1 MEELSKQISIQLN
14 ESIYVSGDYLCDDK
28 NNIKIY
34 YNKISDITAII
45 QIYNELKEYKNNIN
59 KEYDLEYCCIQK
71 NINDIAIGCE
81 ICSDENNINATN
93 YIELTEKIKKI
104 VEKNRLEEEEI
115 MKEWFEKEKRIT
127 IELSKIL
134 KEDVVIER
142 IYNNSFIILGQ
153 CANTEYKIKI
163 EYHNIGDI
171 PKFLHIDPII
181 PDIPNIFPNIPNSNI
196 INIFNTVKRYINL
209 NLNLKCYFETYYT
222 QTNSQFYIT
231 KFFLKCDDYEFSGKN
246 YIECN
251 QKIVEYV
258 KMNELKLKE
267 QESIKL
273 KKEQEKEVQRLKS
286 KYGNKTDRTITCK
299 KCKNNIQTLKL
310 DLTIS
315 DMDQYPQI
323 DLLDFIPNY
332 QENIIINGFIKKKNN
347 VNYEDIKNKSEYKC
361 DLKDISKYILN
372 ITIQNCPNLKII
384 NNIIYFEK
392 ICNLKIV
399 NCPKL
404 EFIENYNNFSEIY
417 VDNRLIKVV
426 NE

>member
-1 MEELSKQISIQLN
+1 
-14 ESIYVSGDYLCDDK
+14 
-28 NNIKIY
+28 
-34 YNKISDITAII
+34 
-45 QIYNELKEYKNNIN
+45 
-59 KEYDLEYCCIQK
+59 
-71 NINDIAIGCE
+71 
-81 ICSDENNINATN
+81 
-93 YIELTEKIKKI
+93 
-104 VEKNRLEEEEI
+104 
-115 MKEWFEKEKRIT
+115 
-127 IELSKIL
+127 
-134 KEDVVIER
+134 
-142 IYNNSFIILGQ
+142 
-153 CANTEYKIKI
+153 
-163 EYHNIGDI
+163 
-171 PKFLHIDPII
+171 
-181 PDIPNIFPNIPNSNI
+181 
-196 INIFNTVKRYINL
+196 
-209 NLNLKCYFETYYT
+209 
-222 QTNSQFYIT
+222 
-231 KFFLKCDDYEFSGKN
+231 
-246 YIECN
+246 
-251 QKIVEYV
+251 
-258 KMNELKLKE
+258 MNELKLKE